1 MALIPSKFKYRKR
14 QKELWRIKGIS
25 KGATELDFGSFG
37 LKALE
42 GGFLSEK
49 QIEAA
54 RRAILK
60 YLKKGGKLWIRV
72 LCDKPIT
79 SKGVEFSMGGGKGDV
94 KGYVAAVK
102 AGRIIFEVEGISEE
116 MAKEALRKAGSK
128 LPIKTK
134 FVKKS

>member
-1 MALIPSKFKYRKR
+1 MALVPSKFKYRKR
-14 QKELWRIKGIS
+14 QKELWRIRGQS
-25 KGATELDFGSFG
+25 KGAQTLAFGSFG

-54 RRAILK
+54 RKAILK
-60 YLKKGGKLWIRV
+60 YLRKGGQLWIRV

-94 KGYVAAVK
+94 KGYVAPVK
-102 AGRIIFEVEGISEE
+102 AGRIIFEIEGIPEE
-116 MAKEALRKAGSK
+116 MAREALRKAAAK
-128 LPIKTK
+128 LPIETK
-134 FVKKS
+134 FVKK

>member
-1 MALIPSKFKYRKR
+1 MVLVPSKFKYRKT
-14 QKELWRIKGIS
+14 QKELRRIRGIS
-25 KGATELDFGSFG
+25 KGATNLDFGSFG

-72 LCDKPIT
+72 LCDKPKT

-94 KGYVAAVK
+94 KEYVSAVK
-102 AGRIIFEVEGISEE
+102 AGRIIFELDGIPEE
-116 MAKEALRKAGSK
+116 AAKEALRKAGTK

-134 FVKKS
+134 FVKK

>member
-1 MALIPSKFKYRKR
+1 MALVPSRFKYRKR
-14 QKELWRIKGIS
+14 QKELWRIRGTS
-25 KGATELDFGSFG
+25 KGVQELVFGSFG

-54 RRAILK
+54 RKVILK
-60 YLKKGGKLWIRV
+60 YIRKGGKLWIRV
-72 LCDKPIT
+72 LCDKPVT

-94 KGYVAAVK
+94 QGYVASVK
-102 AGRIIFEVEGISEE
+102 AGRIIFELEGIPEE
-116 MAKEALRKAGSK
+116 MAKEALRKAAMK

-134 FVKKS
+134 FVKK

>member
-1 MALIPSKFKYRKR
+1 MALVPSKFKYRKR
-14 QKELWRIKGIS
+14 QKELWRIRGQS
-25 KGATELDFGSFG
+25 KGAQNLAFGSFG

-54 RRAILK
+54 RKAILK
-60 YLKKGGKLWIRV
+60 YLRKGGKLWIRV

-94 KGYVAAVK
+94 KGYVASVK
-102 AGRIIFEVEGISEE
+102 AGRIIFELEGIPEE
-116 MAKEALRKAGSK
+116 IAKEALRKAAMK
-128 LPIKTK
+128 LPIETK
-134 FVKKS
+134 FVKK

>member
-1 MALIPSKFKYRKR
+1 MALVPSKFKYRKR
-14 QKELWRIKGIS
+14 QKELWRIRGQS
-25 KGATELDFGSFG
+25 KGAQTLAFGSFG

-54 RRAILK
+54 RKAILK
-60 YLKKGGKLWIRV
+60 YLRKGGKLWIRV

-94 KGYVAAVK
+94 KGYVAPVK
-102 AGRIIFEVEGISEE
+102 AGRIIFEIEGIPEE
-116 MAKEALRKAGSK
+116 MAKEALRKAAAK
-128 LPIKTK
+128 LPIETK
-134 FVKKS
+134 FVKK

>member
-1 MALIPSKFKYRKR
+1 MSLTPSKFKYRKR
-14 QKELWRIKGIS
+14 HKELWRIKGRETRSS
-25 KGATELDFGSFG
+25 KLAFGNFG

-42 GGFLSEK
+42 GAFLTEK

-54 RRAILK
+54 RKAILK
-60 YLKKGGKLWIRV
+60 YLRKGGKLWIRV

-94 KGYVAAVK
+94 VEYVAPVK
-102 AGRIIFEVEGISEE
+102 SGRIIFEIDGIPEE
-116 MAKEALRKAGSK
+116 MAKEALRRAGAK

-134 FVKKS
+134 FIKK

>member
-1 MALIPSKFKYRKR
+1 MALVPSKFKYRKR
-14 QKELWRIKGIS
+14 QKELWRIRGQS
-25 KGATELDFGSFG
+25 KGAQTLAFGSFG

-54 RRAILK
+54 RKAILK
-60 YLKKGGKLWIRV
+60 YLRKGGQLWIRV

-94 KGYVAAVK
+94 KGYVAPVK
-102 AGRIIFEVEGISEE
+102 AGRIIFEIEGIPEE
-116 MAKEALRKAGSK
+116 MAREALRKAAMK
-128 LPIKTK
+128 LPIETK
-134 FVKKS
+134 FVKK